1 MIMGSMA
8 PFHEAIAADH
18 ADLLYVDKE
27 YHVSAICVGEGLFI
41 PRLKLEPSDRWRDSL
56 VVSELAVQDVDHI
69 NIQIHPYIAISILR
83 SILQLAELF
92 LVQTMVSGF
101 PAGM

>member
-1 MIMGSMA
+1 MIMGSVA
-8 PFHEAIAADH
+8 PFHEAVAADH